1 MLSTVNEGT
10 ASRMRGQYVI
20 TNEIEGKTDTNQDN
34 KNGWF
39 AGMLPNLVMITWVG
53 NDQQIGFK
61 STRLGQGA
69 HSALPIAA
77 LFVSQLNRN
86 SKYKDLTRATFK
98 VSEEIRTEVTECEPT
113 VREGF
118 FDRLL
123 SSTAKDTIR
132 AGDVHY
138 RIYERK
144 GKLHNVEDEEDISVD
159 DVVNPANTPAPAPST
174 QTATQEGKEKKKGLL
189 DRIFSRSTTGD

>member
-1 MLSTVNEGT
+1 M
-10 ASRMRGQYVI
+10 
-20 TNEIEGKTDTNQDN
+20 
-34 KNGWF
+34 
-39 AGMLPNLVMITWVG
+39 
-53 NDQQIGFK
+53 
-61 STRLGQGA
+61 GQGA
-69 HSALPIAA
+69 NSALPIAA

-144 GKLHNVEDEEDISVD
+144 GKLNNVEDEEDISVD

-189 DRIFSRSTTGD
+189 DRIFSRSTTDN